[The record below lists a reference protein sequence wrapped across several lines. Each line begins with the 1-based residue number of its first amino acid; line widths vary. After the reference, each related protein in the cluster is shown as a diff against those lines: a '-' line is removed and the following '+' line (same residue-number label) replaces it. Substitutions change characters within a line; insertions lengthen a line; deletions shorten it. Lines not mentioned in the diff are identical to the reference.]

1 MFIRPAMLVCACLLL
16 GSTELAGQGAP
27 GSPPVTTRIP
37 AEKASRARLDAA
49 RLARIETHAEE
60 GWSKSPV
67 DPTPILQAFD
77 ALRLKKDMMLRAYLF
92 REGGNGNGVVWALPE
107 GSAFPEPE
115 RGLGREVSLRHP
127 PRPPAALDDAMLA
140 IVGDDTPWSYLSA
153 SLLGRQFKAFGA
165 MWHGES
171 WGTHEILGENPVTS
185 GSGRKRTVPIGKPVD
200 WRWREPEPRD
210 WNPSVAVGADGV
222 VVVFYTYSALGQQTI
237 TRHTDTFKAGSYVY
251 STRTDEV
258 AQGPGGFVF

>member
-1 MFIRPAMLVCACLLL
+1 MFIRLAVWMCACLLL
-16 GSTELAGQGAP
+16 GSTALAGQGAP

-67 DPTPILQAFD
+67 DPTLMLQAFD
-77 ALRLKKDMMLRAYLF
+77 ALRLKKGMMLRAYLF

-107 GSAFPEPE
+107 GSAFSEPE
-115 RGLGREVSLRHP
+115 RGPGRDVSLRYP

-140 IVGDDTPWSYLSA
+140 IEGDETPWSYLSA

-171 WGTHEILGENPVTS
+171 WGTHEILGENPMTA
-185 GSGRKRTVPIGKPVD
+185 GPGRTAHRAHRQAGRLEVEGTRAPGL
-200 WRWREPEPRD
+200 EPERD
-210 WNPSVAVGADGV
+210 RRSGQRGRGV
-222 VVVFYTYSALGQQTI
+222 LHVQRAGPQTI